1 MNTLVAVSIAPLG
14 VGDELSKEM
23 AQIVRVIRRSGLPSK
38 TSAMYTEIEGQWDEV
53 MDVIKEATMVLTKQ
67 GIRTMVSIKADIRP
81 GYEGTMEAKLE
92 RLEAAMET
100 EDE

>member
-1 MNTLVAVSIAPLG
+1 
-14 VGDELSKEM
+14 
-23 AQIVRVIRRSGLPSK
+23 
-38 TSAMYTEIEGQWDEV
+38 